1 MLLCTFHFRLHWPC
15 YCTVQIFVVIHFCA
29 SMWYFRVKAN
39 LCRFF
44 LMFIYIYICI
54 AIGDPVIKR
63 EWLRSHFN
71 PATFLVSVPSQDLD
85 FQHHMS
91 CLFLV
96 LVREG
101 ERCLFVLLILVE
113 YHCLNF
119 LFIIFF
125 FFFFF
130 FFFLLFQKCLPT
142 FHNYVRK
149 YFK

>member
-96 LVREG
+96 FS
-101 ERCLFVLLILVE
+101 ERRWKVFVCFVDIGGIVDH
-113 YHCLNF
+113 HCLNF

-125 FFFFF
+125 FIISEMSTY
-130 FFFLLFQKCLPT
+130 LP
-142 FHNYVRK
+142 
-149 YFK
+149 